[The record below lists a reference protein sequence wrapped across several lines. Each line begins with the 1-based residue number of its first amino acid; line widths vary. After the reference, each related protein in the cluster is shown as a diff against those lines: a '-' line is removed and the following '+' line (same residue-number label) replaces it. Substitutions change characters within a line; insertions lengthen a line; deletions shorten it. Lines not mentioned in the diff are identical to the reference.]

1 MNKKNVIWIC
11 VDSVRRYHS
20 SKEEIEAGDDRSR
33 LLFMDEFANESIEF
47 LNTVTSAPSTQMSIS
62 AMAAAMPS
70 YFIAQEFGDYFTGN
84 YIVDNNTNLLR
95 ENGYKI
101 YGFFQSRRSREFNK
115 NVFTPVSGKYLSR
128 KFASNPVVKNE
139 SNKATL
145 PIE

>member
-1 MNKKNVIWIC
+1 MLILLEDITQA
-11 VDSVRRYHS
+11 
-20 SKEEIEAGDDRSR
+20 KEEIEAGDDRSR

-95 ENGYKI
+95 EKW
-101 YGFFQSRRSREFNK
+101 
-115 NVFTPVSGKYLSR
+115 LSDTR
-128 KFASNPVVKNE
+128 IFPK
-139 SNKATL
+139 
-145 PIE
+145 